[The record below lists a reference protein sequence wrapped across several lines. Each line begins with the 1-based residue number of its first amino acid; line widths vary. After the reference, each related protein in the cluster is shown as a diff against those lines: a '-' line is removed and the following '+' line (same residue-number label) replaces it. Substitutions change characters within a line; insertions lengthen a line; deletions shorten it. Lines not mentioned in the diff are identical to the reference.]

1 MTRNTDTPTA
11 RRGLFSVCL
20 VVLSAVAMPAWGESL
35 MSSYECSMAQVR
47 SPMGSKCVEEAEKDI
62 MKKAPKWHIL
72 YCKGSDLL
80 CCLTDTTKPHGP
92 LSDCKVVGQSPS
104 TPPAE
109 VACSALKSAKGV
121 WTPDP
126 KSIKANP
133 DKNTCSQVYICN
145 PPLPKELT
153 ESQNKCTAFV
163 SVSNKQVTMQGTCV
177 PGSKPGTCSSCLG
190 NPPNDPCTVSFR
202 K

>member
-1 MTRNTDTPTA
+1 MIQHTDRPTA
-11 RRGLFSVCL
+11 RRVLFSVCL
-20 VVLSAVAMPAWGESL
+20 VVLSAVALPAWGAPMFSHDCTE
-35 MSSYECSMAQVR
+35 AQKS
-47 SPMGSKCVEEAEKDI
+47 SPMGTKCVEEGKKDF
-62 MKKAPKWHIL
+62 KNNAPKMHTL
-72 YCKGSDLL
+72 FCKGSDLL
-80 CCLTDTTKPHGP
+80 CCLVDITTNGP
-92 LSDCKVVGQSPS
+92 PMSDCKVVGQSPF
-104 TPPAE
+104 TPPPE
-109 VACSALKSAKGV
+109 VACSTLKSAKGV
-121 WTPDP
+121 WIPDP

-133 DKNTCSQVYICN
+133 DKKTCSHVYTCN

-177 PGSKPGTCSSCLG
+177 PGSSPGTCSSCLG